1 VKVSNSIYS
10 ARNIYVING
19 HMCFLTTYDKA
30 RKRRGNSEYV
40 VRSLPDRVSQLL
52 FQYLVF
58 VRPFARAL
66 DRRESEWLF
75 GDGQGPWAGTQLS
88 WELAKATN
96 KYLGVRLTVSGF
108 HVATCRNWHCR
119 PAFDA

>member
-1 VKVSNSIYS
+1 
-10 ARNIYVING
+10 
-19 HMCFLTTYDKA
+19 MYDKA

-40 VRSLPDRVSQLL
+40 IRSLPDRVSQLL

-66 DRRESEWLF
+66 DHRESEWLF
-75 GDGQGPWAGTQLS
+75 GDGQGPWVGAQLS

-96 KYLGVRLTVSGF
+96 KHLGVRLTVSMWR
-108 HVATCRNWHCR
+108 HVAIGIAVQHLMQNSKV
-119 PAFDA
+119 